1 MPPANRP
8 GTPEEVAEYLQK
20 TEKTLRNWRNLGI
33 GPPYLKVE
41 GGAIRYRWPEVE
53 KWLSSQAVTPRA
65 TA

>member
-8 GTPEEVAEYLQK
+8 GTPSEVAEYLQK

-33 GPPYLKVE
+33 GPPYIKVE
-41 GGAIRYRWPEVE
+41 GGAIRYRWNEVE
-53 KWLSSQAVTPRA
+53 KWLTGQQVHPAR